1 MSRPPLTRERVADA
15 ALALIDSDDLPA
27 LSMRKLGAALGVEAM
42 SLYNHVANKD
52 DLLVAVGDLLYQ
64 RIEERYHSVGAS
76 TWQDR
81 ARAMAFAYWHVG
93 REHPNAFSLVTVRPV
108 ESRAGMRMLAAAVS
122 IFTDAGFTVADA
134 ATAFNTAA
142 GWIVGTVEQE
152 LKLMRALAHGWT
164 ADGDAPAEAAAV
176 AAFRDASLS
185 LTPDERFAA
194 GLEVVMNGLETWHGS
209 RRARSRQRAAGR

>member
-1 MSRPPLTRERVADA
+1 MSRPPLTRERIADT
-15 ALALIDSDDLPA
+15 ALALIDSDDLSA

-42 SLYNHVANKD
+42 SLYNHVQNKD
-52 DLLVAVGDLLYQ
+52 DLLVAVGELLYR
-64 RIEERYHSVGAS
+64 RIEERYHSVPAS

-81 ARAMAFAYWHVG
+81 ARAMALAYWQVG
-93 REHPNAFSLVTVRPV
+93 REHPNAFSLVTARPV

-122 IFTDAGFTVADA
+122 IFTDAGFDIADA

-164 ADGDAPAEAAAV
+164 AGAANAPDEAAAV
-176 AAFRDASLS
+176 APFRDASLS
-185 LTPDERFAA
+185 MTPDERFAA
-194 GLEVVMNGLETWHGS
+194 GLEILMQGVEAWHG
-209 RRARSRQRAAGR
+209 RRGPRRDA